1 MRTAK
6 KRKRTA
12 YDDPSLNKLALV
24 IGHLCIK
31 WAWIEEV
38 LDTFIGNYAP
48 LAEGHI
54 QHAITSN
61 LDIRNKIQ
69 ILKALAFE
77 RSQSDEWFDNLS
89 LLLNIVD
96 NELRPERNKYVHG
109 HWHRPEGKLHRTSL
123 RISFKKVQ
131 AFQPISLTTKEQI
144 RINLRDAQR
153 FCERVERLFI
163 DLFIVLCTPP
173 EKGGPVLAAK
183 PSGTASQVL
192 GEVHPRRIAK

>member
-1 MRTAK
+1 MRAVK

-12 YDDPSLNKLALV
+12 YDDPSLNKLAMV

-31 WAWIEEV
+31 WAWIEET

-61 LDIRNKIQ
+61 LDIKNKIQ

-77 RSQSDEWFDNLS
+77 RSQSDKWFDDVS
-89 LLLNIVD
+89 RLLNIVD

-109 HWHRPEGKLHRTSL
+109 VWHTRVEGKLHRTSL
-123 RISFKKVQ
+123 RISFKKAQ
-131 AFQPISLTTKEQI
+131 AFQPVSLTTKEQI
-144 RINLRDAQR
+144 RVNLRDAQR
-153 FCERVERLFI
+153 FCGRVERVFI

-173 EKGGPVLAAK
+173 ERGGPVLAAK
-183 PSGTASQVL
+183 PSGTAEQD
-192 GEVHPRRIAK
+192 